1 MSFTTEK
8 IKHNAKLVRLQLTDE
23 MAANLMPEMDDMI
36 KFINA
41 IDEVDTAGIEPLVSV
56 ASHNLPIRKDSVK
69 KTCTRGEVLKNA
81 TDATG
86 EFFVVPK
93 IIE

>member
-8 IKHNAKLVRLQLTDE
+8 IKHNAKLVKLQLTDE
-23 MAANLMPEMDDMI
+23 MAEKLLPELNEV
-36 KFINA
+36 INFTKV
-41 IDEVDTAGIEPLVSV
+41 IDEVDTTAVEPLVSI
-56 ASHNLPIRKDSVK
+56 ATHDLPLRQDKVK
-69 KTCTRGEVLKNA
+69 STCNREEILKNA

-86 EFFVVPK
+86 EFFTVPK